1 MSKADLCI
9 GSLAA
14 IQERNRSVGLS
25 AMICNHPGYAIYRDS
40 DTYPDGFHQR
50 LEAKLQTSPMMFM
63 VDLGLHSP
71 EDNSTLMSFDSTT
84 FYSKDIRYVIFTGEV
99 FGDRVLPKNL
109 YYKLPV
115 KTS

>member
-1 MSKADLCI
+1 
-9 GSLAA
+9 
-14 IQERNRSVGLS
+14 
-25 AMICNHPGYAIYRDS
+25 
-40 DTYPDGFHQR
+40 
-50 LEAKLQTSPMMFM
+50 MMFM

>member
-1 MSKADLCI
+1 
-9 GSLAA
+9 
-14 IQERNRSVGLS
+14 
-25 AMICNHPGYAIYRDS
+25 MICNHPGYTIYRYS
-40 DTYPDGFHQR
+40 DTDPDGFHQR
-50 LEAKLQTSPMMFM
+50 LEAKLQPSLMMPT

-71 EDNSTLMSFDSTT
+71 KHSATLVSIDSTA